1 MTRQTVLTPTAPVM
15 DTASPECVS
24 AGRDGWEQ
32 TVARWT
38 QLPAN
43 VCPGVVAMA
52 DWTVEGVS
60 VISWMLL
67 MFLKRPS
74 QWLSITLNP
83 IILLSVRSIVT
94 QSARLGQ

>member
-1 MTRQTVLTPTAPVM
+1 MTRRTVLTPTALVM

-24 AGRDGWEQ
+24 AGRDGWELS
-32 TVARWT
+32 VARWT

-60 VISWMLL
+60 VTRAGRELTAASSNVVWTVVSMVI
-67 MFLKRPS
+67 
-74 QWLSITLNP
+74 
-83 IILLSVRSIVT
+83 VRT
-94 QSARLGQ
+94 